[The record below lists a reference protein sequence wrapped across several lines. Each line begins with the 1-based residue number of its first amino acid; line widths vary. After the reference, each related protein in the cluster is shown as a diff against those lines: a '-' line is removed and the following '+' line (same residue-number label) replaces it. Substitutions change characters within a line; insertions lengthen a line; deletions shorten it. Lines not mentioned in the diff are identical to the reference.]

1 MTTSERAARIAVIIP
16 CFNDGPLLRE
26 ALGSIVEDEPV
37 EIVVV
42 DDHSTEPATIS
53 LLEELRAE
61 GVQIESHDRNA
72 GVAAARGTGVRA
84 TEAALVFPLDADD
97 LAVPG
102 ALGAM
107 ADRLDAEPEA
117 VACFGDYEEFG
128 DRELVRAVPPMLD
141 PFRIAFTNEYP
152 VTAMFRRDALEAV
165 GGWNGNGYAGS
176 GYEDWNLWM
185 TLAERSERCV
195 HLGVGRLTY
204 RRRLHGERKL
214 AVSKRQH
221 PQLYAE
227 LRRLHPGLFARID
240 QHRRESDLGRF
251 RKRLYPLVYGGRRRY
266 RFEPRVKNAL
276 DRLGIWT
283 LRR

>member
-1 MTTSERAARIAVIIP
+1 MRIAVIIP

-37 EIVVV
+37 DIVVV
-42 DDHSTEPATIS
+42 DDHSTDPATIS
-53 LLEELRAE
+53 VLEELRAE
-61 GVQIESHDRNA
+61 GVQVESHERNT
-72 GVAAARGTGVRA
+72 GVAAARGTGLRA
-84 TEAALVFPLDADD
+84 TGALLVFPLDADD

-107 ADRLDAEPEA
+107 ANRLDAEPQA
-117 VACFGDYEEFG
+117 VACFGDYAEFG
-128 DRELVRAVPPMLD
+128 DRELVRAVPPVLD

-152 VTAMFRRDALEAV
+152 VTAMFRRDILEAV
-165 GGWNGNGYAGS
+165 GGWDGNGYAGT

-185 TLAERSERCV
+185 TLAERSEQCV
-195 HLGVGRLTY
+195 HLGMGRLTY

-214 AVSKRQH
+214 TVSKRQH

-227 LRRLHPGLFARID
+227 LRRLHPGLFAGVD
-240 QHRRESDLGRF
+240 QHRRASDLGRL